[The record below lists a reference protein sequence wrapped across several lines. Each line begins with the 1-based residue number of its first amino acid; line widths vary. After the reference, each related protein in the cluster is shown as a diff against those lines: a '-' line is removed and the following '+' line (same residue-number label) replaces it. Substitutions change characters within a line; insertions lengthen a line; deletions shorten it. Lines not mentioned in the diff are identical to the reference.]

1 MTHRGDAPPGSTLSD
16 VRDPAGHGW
25 KKWVRGSVVALLVLV
40 VGLGVTGW
48 LGVRSGTAEATG
60 GGYALEVE
68 YPMIARAG
76 LDVPWTI
83 TITAPPGGFPD
94 EITVA
99 VTSDWFDLFETQG
112 FSPEPT
118 EETTDDRFD
127 YMTLST
133 PDTGTTMTFSYDT
146 YVQPAAQLGASAEVW
161 LIVDD
166 ERVASVD
173 YRTWLLP

>member
-1 MTHRGDAPPGSTLSD
+1 MTAPPSSDSTLLD
-16 VRDPAGHGW
+16 VRDPAGHSW
-25 KKWVRGSVVALLVLV
+25 KRWIRATIVALLVFV
-40 VGLGVTGW
+40 VALGATGW
-48 LGVRSGTAEATG
+48 LGVRSATVQATG
-60 GGYALEVE
+60 GGYALDVE

-76 LDVPWTI
+76 LDVPWTV

-94 EITVA
+94 EIVVA

-118 EETTDDRFD
+118 EETTDGRFD
-127 YMTLST
+127 YMTLAT
-133 PDTGTTMTFSYDT
+133 PTTGTTMRFSFDT
-146 YVQPAAQLGASAEVW
+146 YVQPAAQIGASAAVV

-166 ERVASVD
+166 ERVASVA

>member
-1 MTHRGDAPPGSTLSD
+1 MTIRTDAPLHSTLSD

-25 KKWVRGSVVALLVLV
+25 KLWVRGSVVALLVIV
-40 VGLGVTGW
+40 VGLGATGW
-48 LGVRSGTAEATG
+48 LGVRSATVEETG
-60 GGYALEVE
+60 GGYTLGVE

-76 LDVPWTI
+76 LDVPWTV
-83 TITAPPGGFPD
+83 TITAPPDGFPD

-146 YVQPAAQLGASAEVW
+146 FVQPAAQLGASAEVW

>member
-1 MTHRGDAPPGSTLSD
+1 MTLRPSPDSTIAD

-25 KKWVRGSVVALLVLV
+25 KRWVRGSTTAMLVVV
-40 VGLGVTGW
+40 VGLGATGW
-48 LGVRSGTAEATG
+48 LGVRSATVTAARA
-60 GGYALEVE
+60 GYTLEVE

-76 LDVPWTI
+76 LDVPWTV
-83 TITAPPGGFPD
+83 TITAPPDGFPD
-94 EITVA
+94 EITVG
-99 VTSDWFDLFETQG
+99 VTSEWFDLFETQG
-112 FSPEPT
+112 FSPEPSA
-118 EETTDDRFD
+118 ETTDDRFD

-146 YVQPAAQLGASAEVW
+146 YVQPAAQLGAPAEVV

-166 ERVASVD
+166 EPVASVD